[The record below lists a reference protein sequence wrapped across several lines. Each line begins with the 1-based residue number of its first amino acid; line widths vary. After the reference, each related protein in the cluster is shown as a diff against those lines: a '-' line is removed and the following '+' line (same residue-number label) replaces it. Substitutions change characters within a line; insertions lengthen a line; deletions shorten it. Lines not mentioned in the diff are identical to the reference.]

1 MWVWRWPVTSWGG
14 MLHRMFSKKHH
25 CPSDDIEMEGTA
37 DPFASRKPSLKQ
49 LSTANALSGKIS
61 KPRDAV
67 VRTVRLV
74 GKFFDTNIA
83 PHKATSPHLKT
94 MPYLA
99 TKHGP
104 WIKNPKPMRLAPT
117 RFRKSMKKFR
127 LPLRGLGER
136 WVAHS
141 CDKWATITKQSL
153 PNFIVHSHLGTI
165 FIKSVDATEY
175 IKL

>member
-1 MWVWRWPVTSWGG
+1 MPAARREIQRSQYVDEERQRMQYEVTCRGSICEYGDG
-14 MLHRMFSKKHH
+14 RSLVEVVCCTGCLVKSTIA
-25 CPSDDIEMEGTA
+25 PEMEGTA

-104 WIKNPKPMRLAPT
+104 
-117 RFRKSMKKFR
+117 
-127 LPLRGLGER
+127 
-136 WVAHS
+136 
-141 CDKWATITKQSL
+141 
-153 PNFIVHSHLGTI
+153 
-165 FIKSVDATEY
+165 
-175 IKL
+175 